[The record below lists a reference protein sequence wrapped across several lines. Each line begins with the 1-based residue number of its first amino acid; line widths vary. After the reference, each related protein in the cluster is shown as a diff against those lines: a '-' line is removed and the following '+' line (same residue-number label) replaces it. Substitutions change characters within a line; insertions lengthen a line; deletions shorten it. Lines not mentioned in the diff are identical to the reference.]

1 VFQRAYQIGSPE
13 LVAQP
18 AASSMW
24 LRSGDRCLS
33 RYCVCRRGALALRGV
48 GVPTRIYRAIS
59 AATVNDGRLT
69 LVNAVVVA
77 VPTHDVA
84 FVRHVAPMGVSV
96 LVGMGCL
103 YGKA

>member
-1 VFQRAYQIGSPE
+1 
-13 LVAQP
+13 
-18 AASSMW
+18 MW

-33 RYCVCRRGALALRGV
+33 RYRVCRREALALRGV